1 LVFLPVALLVLLADA
16 GALSA
21 ERPFF
26 DCLAAEAS
34 IEKVGLT
41 IMNEIIN

>member
-1 LVFLPVALLVLLADA
+1 LVFFPAPLVVLLADA

-26 DCLAAEAS
+26 GCLAAEVS
-34 IEKVGLT
+34 IEKK
-41 IMNEIIN
+41 